1 MKKQQGSVLLFDKHK
16 YTWLIIGLAVTA
28 IGFLLMIGGKSED
41 PYVFDDA
48 IFSFRRIT
56 LAPIL
61 VLGGY
66 VIQIYAIMKKSTNKP
81 DDRITRPP
89 VPPQKHHPKKHKKK

>member
-1 MKKQQGSVLLFDKHK
+1 MKQQGSVLLFDKHK

-66 VIQIYAIMKKSTNKP
+66 VIQIYAIMKKSTNEP
-81 DDRITRPP
+81 DDMKTKKQTPS
-89 VPPQKHHPKKHKKK
+89 QKHHQKKHKKQ